1 MLWGGWRAP
10 TVTPG
15 LGEPAPR
22 VEVGALARLPTVYVL
37 FTVAMFAVSL
47 IALVDIVSRDDSQVR
62 GLPKL
67 VWVLLVVFVP
77 LLGSAL
83 WFIVGHDWSAARAA
97 GSFGGRSSENVSFGD
112 PRRSERVGF
121 GGSRRASSWSS
132 QPTAARQ
139 KTTEEQLADL
149 DREIEFHEQ
158 QARLRAL
165 EVEVEKRKRLE

>member
-1 MLWGGWRAP
+1 MLRI
-10 TVTPG
+10 
-15 LGEPAPR
+15 
-22 VEVGALARLPTVYVL
+22 VYVL

-67 VWVLLVVFVP
+67 VWVLLVIFVP

-83 WFIVGHDWSAARAA
+83 WLIVGHDWSAAHGA
-97 GSFGGRSSENVSFGD
+97 GSSENVAFGD
-112 PRRSERVGF
+112 PRRSERIGF
-121 GGSRRASSWSS
+121 GSSRRASSWSS
-132 QPTAARQ
+132 QPTPPRQ

>member
-1 MLWGGWRAP
+1 MWAPVAPPPELGGRDTSARA
-10 TVTPG
+10 
-15 LGEPAPR
+15 EP
-22 VEVGALARLPTVYVL
+22 LARLPTVYVL
-37 FTVAMFAVSL
+37 FTVAMFAASL

-83 WFIVGHDWSAARAA
+83 WFIVGHDWSTPR
-97 GSFGGRSSENVSFGD
+97 ETVSFGD
-112 PRRSERVGF
+112 PRRAERIGF
-121 GGSRRASSWSS
+121 GGPRRASSWSA
-132 QPTAARQ
+132 QPVAPRQ

>member
-1 MLWGGWRAP
+1 
-10 TVTPG
+10 
-15 LGEPAPR
+15 
-22 VEVGALARLPTVYVL
+22 VYVL

-83 WFIVGHDWSAARAA
+83 WFIVGHDWSAARGGGPFGA
-97 GSFGGRSSENVSFGD
+97 GESGGLSFGD
-112 PRRSERVGF
+112 PRRAGRVG
-121 GGSRRASSWSS
+121 SVHPRRASSWSA
-132 QPTAARQ
+132 QPVAPRQ

>member
-1 MLWGGWRAP
+1 MLWGGRGGP
-10 TVTPG
+10 VVTPG
-15 LGEPAPR
+15 LGAPGPR
-22 VEVGALARLPTVYVL
+22 VEVRALARLPTVYVL

-112 PRRSERVGF
+112 PRRSERIGF

-132 QPTAARQ
+132 QPTAPRQ

-165 EVEVEKRKRLE
+165 EVEVEKRRRLE